1 MTYIEIMG
9 GKKLSGEVNI
19 QGSKNTVLPILA
31 ATLLING
38 ITKLNH
44 CPKIL
49 DVEHMIE
56 ILVDIGCTVTWEDS
70 SILVDTRGLSTDV
83 VPTELIK
90 KMRSSIILL
99 GALLGR
105 CHSAVVTYPGGC
117 TIGARPINFHLDAFK
132 KMNVA
137 LEEEDGLIKCVTN
150 GIKGAD
156 IYFPSPSVGATE
168 NVILA
173 GTLGFGKTRIFNA
186 AREPEILELCKFLN
200 SAGAKIYGAGTGR
213 IEIEGVASLYQT
225 EYTAPSD
232 RIVAGT
238 YLAAAAGTGGEVTL
252 KGIGCGSL
260 YAVIQTLRE
269 MGSHIVC
276 LQDAITIHSDAAIK
290 AVSEIKTAPYPGFPT
305 DMQSQIMSVLMKA
318 SGSSKIVEEIFEG
331 RYQNVPEQARFGAQ
345 ICLQD
350 REAFITGVPVL
361 KASEVSAGELRGGAA
376 LVIAGLMAE
385 GRTIVKNP
393 YHIQRGYE
401 DICRD
406 LRALGAQIE
415 YKEN

>member
-137 LEEEDGLIKCVTN
+137 LEEENGLIKCVTN

-200 SAGAKIYGAGTGR
+200 SAGAKIYGAGTSR

>member
-1 MTYIEIMG
+1 MAYIEIVG
-9 GKKLSGEVNI
+9 GKQLSGEVNI
-19 QGSKNTVLPILA
+19 QGSKNAVLPILA

-38 ITKLNH
+38 VTKLNH
-44 CPKIL
+44 CPRIL

-56 ILVDIGCTVTWEDS
+56 ILIDIGCTVTWEGS
-70 SILVDTRGLSTDV
+70 SIIVDARGLSTDI
-83 VPTELIK
+83 VPTDLVK
-90 KMRSSIILL
+90 KMRSSIILM

-105 CHSAVVTYPGGC
+105 THSTVISYPGGC
-117 TIGARPINFHLDAFK
+117 TIGARPINFHLEAFK
-132 KMNVA
+132 QMNVV
-137 LEEEDGLIKCVTN
+137 LEEEDGLIKCVTD

-173 GTLGFGKTRIFNA
+173 AVLGSGKTRIFNA
-186 AREPEILELCKFLN
+186 AREPEILELCKFLI
-200 SAGAKIYGAGTGR
+200 SAGAKIYGSGTGR
-213 IEIEGVASLYQT
+213 IEIEGVTALHQT

-238 YLAAAAGTGGEVTL
+238 YLAAAAGAGGDVVL
-252 KGIGCGSL
+252 RGLGCGSL
-260 YAVIQTLRE
+260 YVVIQTLKR
-269 MGSHIVC
+269 MGSRIKC
-276 LQDAITIHSDAAIK
+276 YEDSISLHSDGT
-290 AVSEIKTAPYPGFPT
+290 VRPVPEIITEPYPGFPT

-318 SGSSKIVEEIFEG
+318 SGNSKIVEEIFEG

-350 REAFITGVPVL
+350 RVAHITGVPAL

-385 GRTIVKNP
+385 GKTIVKNP

-415 YKEN
+415 YKNE